1 MYTEDDVLKYVTDN
15 KENLVKSLDECDG
28 IPSFMKKS
36 QFQSI
41 WDAGCW
47 LGHVLRENGASDD
60 EKGSILFVHGQ
71 RCFGN
76 DPVKQAVLLANEF
89 VNTGTTEDRPGME
102 LADKINQEILGFD
115 S

>member
-1 MYTEDDVLKYVTDN
+1 MYTEEDVRKYTTGNKEELAKSLNECDDVPN
-15 KENLVKSLDECDG
+15 
-28 IPSFMKKS
+28 FMKNH
-36 QFQSI
+36 FQPI

-47 LGHVLRENGASDD
+47 LGSALRE
-60 EKGSILFVHGQ
+60 KGCSEEERANILFVHGQ
-71 RCFGN
+71 RCFGR